1 MRLIWAAGRKSDSAR
16 RMRAQGVDRR
26 VAQPHR
32 GCCKGFPGWEGMSGR
47 WSDQK
52 RWGKPA
58 AVGAPGSCNGRG
70 VIRARV
76 RLRAAP
82 LWWKS
87 GVCPKTAP
95 RKAIGSSSCLRTSTR
110 TVHLP
115 VMSDVVL
122 VPYSYCGTRSPLHD
136 CSLRVPER
144 PLDHHRAF
152 VRVLVQFT
160 YL

>member
-1 MRLIWAAGRKSDSAR
+1 MQVFRVVMRLIWAAGRKSDSAR

-87 GVCPKTAP
+87 GVCPKTVLYTAQKLSRSSEILVEPIRTQERLKQAP
-95 RKAIGSSSCLRTSTR
+95 DQHRICHSAQSATWIGCFNLYTHKSSGC
-110 TVHLP
+110 
-115 VMSDVVL
+115 
-122 VPYSYCGTRSPLHD
+122 
-136 CSLRVPER
+136 
-144 PLDHHRAF
+144 F
-152 VRVLVQFT
+152 
-160 YL
+160 